1 FLIRANPWDTPAIFT
16 WLSGSTYGRVWADVA
31 PVVLVLVAENIGHVK
46 SVAAMTGRDLDGLT
60 GRALFA
66 DGLATTIAGAGGGS
80 GTTTY
85 AENIGV
91 MAATKIYST
100 AAYLCAA

>member
-1 FLIRANPWDTPAIFT
+1 M
-16 WLSGSTYGRVWADVA
+16 

-46 SVAAMTGRDLDGLT
+46 SVAAMTGQDLDPVT
-60 GRALFA
+60 GRALMA
-66 DGLATTIAGAGGGS
+66 DGVATVLAGIGGGS

-91 MAATKIYST
+91 MAASKVYST
-100 AAYLCAA
+100 AAYWVAGIVAILLSLLPRSSAR